1 MTEPAPKS
9 YKCKICGEEYPRPI
23 DVAHCASRH
32 KTAEDARMQSVL
44 EDGISVCTPKG
55 IFGVIP
61 GSHCPEEVKYL
72 SHGHYIE
79 LTVRGKLTKDGLEY
93 RREEVALRR

>member
-32 KTAEDARMQSVL
+32 KTAEDARMQRDIEHVI
-44 EDGISVCTPKG
+44 EPTPKG
-55 IFGVIP
+55 IFGIIP
-61 GSHCPEEVKYL
+61 ISHCPEEVKYL